1 MIYKGY
7 LIEQNISNLTK
18 KIILFY
24 GENIGLKDNFKQQ
37 LKENNHKSEII
48 IFNQEELL
56 KNSDIFY
63 NEINNKSLFE
73 NLKIYFLNNIND
85 KILELVKEVEA
96 KIDTQKIYLFAD
108 VLDKRSKLRNYL
120 EKSENGGVVACYPD
134 NEVSI
139 KKIIQKKL
147 IGFSGLTTQNINMI
161 VDNSNLDRIKLN
173 NELNKITTYFDNKI
187 INNQKLEILL
197 DIKINDNFNTLKDE
211 ALMGNKLKTNKLL
224 SDTIIETEKN
234 IFYLSLI
241 NQRLNKLSEVSIVS
255 QNSNLDDTVNGMKPP
270 IFWKDKPNFI
280 IQAKKWN
287 SKKIQS
293 ILNKTYKLEIEF
305 KSNAVVNK
313 NILMK
318 KLLVDICELANVS

>member
-241 NQRLNKLSEVSIVS
+241 NQRLNKLSEVSMVE

>member
-241 NQRLNKLSEVSIVS
+241 NQRLNKLSEVSMVE

-287 SKKIQS
+287 SKKIKS

>member
-287 SKKIQS
+287 SKKIKS

>member
-56 KNSDIFY
+56 KNSDVFY

-211 ALMGNKLKTNKLL
+211 ALMGNKFKTNKLL

-241 NQRLNKLSEVSIVS
+241 NQRLNKLSEVSMVE

-287 SKKIQS
+287 SKKIKS

>member
-241 NQRLNKLSEVSIVS
+241 NQRLNKLSEVSMVE
-255 QNSNLDDTVNGMKPP
+255 QN
-270 IFWKDKPNFI
+270 
-280 IQAKKWN
+280 
-287 SKKIQS
+287 
-293 ILNKTYKLEIEF
+293 
-305 KSNAVVNK
+305 
-313 NILMK
+313 
-318 KLLVDICELANVS
+318 

>member
-63 NEINNKSLFE
+63 NDINNKSLFE

-187 INNQKLEILL
+187 INNKKLEILL